1 MPQYTKKNYDPVKTS
16 KYNREYYLKNRADKW
31 GFKGIYGKGQS
42 LLGGMG
48 STFKKY
54 GTGLNNSAR
63 NITRNISN
71 AGVGIQNAI
80 SKTKKDFDDGISDI
94 RSRLAAATANGRK
107 LTKSEAAQLRSE
119 AKQKKEEAVRRL
131 QSAGSKLSDKEQK
144 ARANES
150 TARANKAKG
159 KSSKKADVSKYNE
172 EGAKKGEA
180 IMRLLNGEDEE
191 EKAAKATTATT
202 ATKATKAASTGS
214 RRSSGSRGSS
224 GSGRSTG
231 TTANTK
237 AKAEPKDP
245 DSLAGLSEAQRA
257 AAKKAKARL
266 KKQQEKE
273 IARRRARLNDDIK
286 KLNEVDSNGNATSGL
301 YQKIRAL
308 QNACDRDIE
317 KIKENYVKKYRALLK
332 RMRANPDYTGSS
344 GKTSKKKRKK
354 GKKSSK
360 GKVAQD
366 TKAVK
371 REERKANQRLKSTT

>member
-16 KYNREYYLKNRADKW
+16 QYNREYYLKNRADKW

-54 GTGLNNSAR
+54 GTGLNKSAR

-71 AGVGIQNAI
+71 AGAGIQNAI

-94 RSRLAAATANGRK
+94 RNRLAAATANGRK

-150 TARANKAKG
+150 TERAKKAKG
-159 KSSKKADVSKYNE
+159 KSSEKANVSKYNE

-191 EKAAKATTATT
+191 KEEK
-202 ATKATKAASTGS
+202 
-214 RRSSGSRGSS
+214 RRQNRQ
-224 GSGRSTG
+224 
-231 TTANTK
+231 K
-237 AKAEPKDP
+237 QQKLPLP
-245 DSLAGLSEAQRA
+245 DLVRQDLEDHQVQEEVLGPLPILKQNQNQKIQIRLLDYQMLKELLLR
-257 AAKKAKARL
+257 RL
-266 KKQQEKE
+266 KLDLRNNRK
-273 IARRRARLNDDIK
+273 K
-286 KLNEVDSNGNATSGL
+286 KLPG
-301 YQKIRAL
+301 
-308 QNACDRDIE
+308 
-317 KIKENYVKKYRALLK
+317 
-332 RMRANPDYTGSS
+332 
-344 GKTSKKKRKK
+344 
-354 GKKSSK
+354 
-360 GKVAQD
+360 
-366 TKAVK
+366 
-371 REERKANQRLKSTT
+371 EERDLMTILRNLMKSIQMAMQLLVYIRRYERFRTLAIAT

>member
-16 KYNREYYLKNRADKW
+16 EYNREYYLKNRADKW

-54 GTGLNNSAR
+54 GTGLTNSAR

-71 AGVGIQNAI
+71 AGIGIQNAI
-80 SKTKKDFDDGISDI
+80 SKAKKDFDDGISDI

-119 AKQKKEEAVRRL
+119 AKQKKEEAVRKL

-150 TARANKAKG
+150 TERAKKAKE
-159 KSSKKADVSKYNE
+159 KSSEKEEVNRYNE

-180 IMRLLNGEDEE
+180 IMRLLNGEDKE
-191 EKAAKATTATT
+191 EKAA
-202 ATKATKAASTGS
+202 KAASTGS

-231 TTANTK
+231 ATANTK
-237 AKAEPKDP
+237 AKSEPKDP
-245 DSLAGLSEAQRA
+245 DSLAGLSDAQRA
-257 AAKKAKARL
+257 AAKKAKARF

-301 YQKIRAL
+301 YQKIKAL
-308 QNACDRDIE
+308 QDACDRDIE
-317 KIKENYVKKYRALLK
+317 KIKEKYIKKYRALLK
-332 RMRANPDYTGSS
+332 KMRANPDYTGSS

-371 REERKANQRLKSTT
+371 REERKANQRLKRTT

>member
-16 KYNREYYLKNRADKW
+16 QYNSEYYLKNRADKW

-54 GTGLNNSAR
+54 GTGLNNSVR

-71 AGVGIQNAI
+71 AGIGIQNAI
-80 SKTKKDFDDGISDI
+80 TKTKKDFDDGISDI
-94 RSRLAAATANGRK
+94 RNRLAAATANGRK

-119 AKQKKEEAVRRL
+119 AKQKKEEAVRKL
-131 QSAGSKLSDKEQK
+131 ESAGSMMSDKEHK

-150 TARANKAKG
+150 TARANMAKK
-159 KSSKKADVSKYNE
+159 KSSEKEEVNRYNE
-172 EGAKKGEA
+172 EGAKKGQE
-180 IMRLLNGEDEE
+180 IKKLLEGEDK
-191 EKAAKATTATT
+191 EKK
-202 ATKATKAASTGS
+202 KTKAASA
-214 RRSSGSRGSS
+214 GSRGSS
-224 GSGRSTG
+224 GSGRGNG
-231 TTANTK
+231 TTATANTK
-237 AKAEPKDP
+237 ANKEPKDP
-245 DSLAGLSEAQRA
+245 DSLAGLSDAQRA
-257 AAKKAKARL
+257 AAKKAKARF

-286 KLNEVDSNGNATSGL
+286 KMHEVDSNGNATSGL
-301 YQKIRAL
+301 YQKIKAL
-308 QNACDRDIE
+308 QDACDRDIE
-317 KIKENYVKKYRALLK
+317 KIKEKYVKKYRALLK
-332 RMRANPDYTGSS
+332 RMRSNPDYTGSS

-354 GKKSSK
+354 GKKAAK

-371 REERKANQRLKSTT
+371 SEEHKANQRLKRTT

>member
-16 KYNREYYLKNRADKW
+16 QYNREYYLKNRADKW

-71 AGVGIQNAI
+71 AGIGIQNTI

-159 KSSKKADVSKYNE
+159 KSSEKTNVSKYNE

-180 IMRLLNGEDEE
+180 IMRLLNGEDKE
-191 EKAAKATTATT
+191 EKAAK

-214 RRSSGSRGSS
+214 RRSSGSRGST

-237 AKAEPKDP
+237 ANSEPKDP
-245 DSLAGLSEAQRA
+245 DSLAGLSDAQRA
-257 AAKKAKARL
+257 AAKNAKARF

-344 GKTSKKKRKK
+344 GKTSKKKSKK

>member
-16 KYNREYYLKNRADKW
+16 QYNREYYLKNRADKW

-71 AGVGIQNAI
+71 AGISIQNAI
-80 SKTKKDFDDGISDI
+80 TKTKKDFDDGISDI
-94 RSRLAAATANGRK
+94 RNRLAAATANGRK

-150 TARANKAKG
+150 TERAKKAKET
-159 KSSKKADVSKYNE
+159 SSKKADVSKYNE

-191 EKAAKATTATT
+191 KEEKTAAKS
-202 ATKATKAASTGS
+202 TKATKAASTGS
-214 RRSSGSRGSS
+214 RSSGSRGSS
-224 GSGRSTG
+224 GSGRGNG
-231 TTANTK
+231 TTAN
-237 AKAEPKDP
+237 AKANKEPKDP
-245 DSLAGLSEAQRA
+245 DSLAGLSDAQRA
-257 AAKKAKARL
+257 AAKKAKARF

-286 KLNEVDSNGNATSGL
+286 KMHEVDSNGNATSGL
-301 YQKIRAL
+301 YQKIKAL
-308 QNACDRDIE
+308 QDACDRDIE
-317 KIKENYVKKYRALLK
+317 KIKEKYVKKYRALLK
-332 RMRANPDYTGSS
+332 RMRSNPDYTGSS

-354 GKKSSK
+354 GKKAAK

-371 REERKANQRLKSTT
+371 SEERKANQRLKSTT